1 MYQLF
6 IFDVDGV
13 LLDSEPLYRAMHCQW
28 FAELGF
34 TLPEAQH
41 LSMIGMAA
49 NKFWQYLKD
58 QYHLSGEITDYIAE
72 EKARKFQTL
81 QTTPLMPSV
90 GIETMLQTL
99 QILGFPTGIASS
111 GLLKNIELILSR
123 LKLEAFFDHIV
134 SGEQVSRGKPEP
146 DIFLQVAAHF
156 NISPEACVVIED
168 SANGVAGAKAAGMF
182 CVGYQNP
189 TSGQQDLSKADI
201 IVERLDDPRL
211 QPLWAKS

>member
-13 LLDSEPLYRAMHCQW
+13 LLDSEPLYRAMHRQW

-34 TLPEAQH
+34 TLPETQH

-58 QYHLSGEITDYIAE
+58 NYHLSGEIADYIAE

-90 GIETMLQTL
+90 GIEPMLQTL
-99 QILGFPTGIASS
+99 KRQGFPTGIASS
-111 GLLKNIELILSR
+111 GLLKNIQLILSR
-123 LKLEAFFDHIV
+123 LGFEAFFDHIV

-168 SANGVAGAKAAGMF
+168 STNGVTGAKAAGMF

-189 TSGQQDLSKADI
+189 TSGQQDLSKADL
-201 IVERLDDPRL
+201 IVDRLDDPRL
-211 QPLWAKS
+211 QPLWTKS